1 MLKIFI
7 KTILKKSKSLKCFL
21 LTLFHKNLH
30 SIQIKKKLFQW
41 LNLSNYESIRNAKHH
56 YNSKLCT

>member
-30 SIQIKKKLFQW
+30 FIQIKKKTISVVKPIEL
-41 LNLSNYESIRNAKHH
+41 
-56 YNSKLCT
+56 